1 MSSRPSPERPA
12 SVQKR
17 LDHFWDVVAR
27 MLAKRWLREQQRET
41 ESDRRDHDD
50 CEPKQPAE

>member
-1 MSSRPSPERPA
+1 MASRPPPERPA

-27 MLAKRWLREQQRET
+27 LLAKRWLREQQREA
-41 ESDRRDHDD
+41 ESDRRDHGDR
-50 CEPKQPAE
+50 EPKLPAE